1 MRQVSNTFVIHSRYI
16 ANTDRYGSIHG
27 RYIDNTCD
35 TQTIHVR
42 HAPGARY
49 FHTRCPVF
57 SHTGICKH
65 VLAVNHCKEKGKPQ
79 ADQRQ
84 SLNLRLLARSLYVAK
99 GKSEKG
105 RKRGGG
111 TGYRMKTKALEP
123 QRANEKRAHRK
134 KTVVAKKT
142 NKPAKTINK
151 AASKSKATKSKA
163 TVSSKSKASKSK
175 ATKSKAT
182 VSSKSQSK
190 ASKSKPKPATP
201 TKTKASKA
209 APAPLRPMGQ
219 YADGTTRFIEERK
232 KRRIQ
237 DSDDEDEEPDHM
249 YHPF

>member
-1 MRQVSNTFVIHSRYI
+1 M
-16 ANTDRYGSIHG
+16 
-27 RYIDNTCD
+27 DNTCD
-35 TQTIHVR
+35 TQTIRTIHRQYVR
-42 HAPGARY
+42 YAGNTCDTQAIREIRRQY
-49 FHTRCPVF
+49 IATRTRCSVF

-65 VLAVNHCKEKGKPQ
+65 VLAANHCKEKRRPE
-79 ADQRQ
+79 AERRQ
-84 SLNLRLLARSLYVAK
+84 SLNMKALAKPLYVAK

-163 TVSSKSKASKSK
+163 TVSSKSKAP
-175 ATKSKAT
+175 
-182 VSSKSQSK
+182 
-190 ASKSKPKPATP
+190 KSKPKPKAATP
-201 TKTKASKA
+201 TKTKAPK
-209 APAPLRPMGQ
+209 APAALRPMGQ

-237 DSDDEDEEPDHM
+237 DSSSEDEGPDLPN
-249 YHPF
+249 HPF

>member
-1 MRQVSNTFVIHSRYI
+1 M
-16 ANTDRYGSIHG
+16 
-27 RYIDNTCD
+27 
-35 TQTIHVR
+35 R
-42 HAPGARY
+42 HALGARY
-49 FHTRCPVF
+49 FRT
-57 SHTGICKH
+57 SASASTYI
-65 VLAVNHCKEKGKPQ
+65 LAINHCKEKSRPE

-84 SLNLRLLARSLYVAK
+84 SLNLKLLARSLYVAK

-134 KTVVAKKT
+134 KTVVAKEISK
-142 NKPAKTINK
+142 AK
-151 AASKSKATKSKA
+151 ASKANASKAKSKA

-175 ATKSKAT
+175 P
-182 VSSKSQSK
+182 
-190 ASKSKPKPATP
+190 KPKPKATTP
-201 TKTKASKA
+201 TKTKAKTKASK

>member
-1 MRQVSNTFVIHSRYI
+1 MRY
-16 ANTDRYGSIHG
+16 A
-27 RYIDNTCD
+27 DNTCA
-35 TQTIHVR
+35 TR
-42 HAPGARY
+42 
-49 FHTRCPVF
+49 TRCPVF

-65 VLAVNHCKEKGKPQ
+65 VLAANHCKEKGRPE
-79 ADQRQ
+79 AERRQ

-163 TVSSKSKASKSK
+163 TVSSKSKAP
-175 ATKSKAT
+175 
-182 VSSKSQSK
+182 
-190 ASKSKPKPATP
+190 KSKPKPKAATP
-201 TKTKASKA
+201 TKTKAPK
-209 APAPLRPMGQ
+209 APAALRPIGQ
-219 YADGTTRFIEERK
+219 YADGTTRFVEERK

-237 DSDDEDEEPDHM
+237 DSSSEDEGPDLPN
-249 YHPF
+249 HPF

>member
-1 MRQVSNTFVIHSRYI
+1 M
-16 ANTDRYGSIHG
+16 
-27 RYIDNTCD
+27 DNTCD
-35 TQTIHVR
+35 TQQYVR
-42 HAPGARY
+42 YTDNTCDTQAIREIRRQY
-49 FHTRCPVF
+49 ISTRTRCSVF

-65 VLAVNHCKEKGKPQ
+65 VLAANHCKEKRRPE
-79 ADQRQ
+79 AERRQ

-163 TVSSKSKASKSK
+163 TVSSKSKAP
-175 ATKSKAT
+175 
-182 VSSKSQSK
+182 
-190 ASKSKPKPATP
+190 KSKPKPKAATP
-201 TKTKASKA
+201 TKTKTSK

-237 DSDDEDEEPDHM
+237 DSSSEDEGPDLPN
-249 YHPF
+249 HPF

>member
-1 MRQVSNTFVIHSRYI
+1 MQQVSNTFMIHSRYI
-16 ANTDRYGSIHG
+16 ANTDRYMDDTWTIHRQYV
-27 RYIDNTCD
+27 RYADNTCA
-35 TQTIHVR
+35 TR
-42 HAPGARY
+42 
-49 FHTRCPVF
+49 TRCSVF
-57 SHTGICKH
+57 THTSICKH
-65 VLAVNHCKEKGKPQ
+65 VLVANHLKEKRRPE
-79 ADQRQ
+79 AERRQ
-84 SLNLRLLARSLYVAK
+84 SLNMKALAKPLYVAK

-111 TGYRMKTKALEP
+111 TGYRMRTKALEP

-163 TVSSKSKASKSK
+163 TKSKATVSSKSKASKSK
-175 ATKSKAT
+175 P
-182 VSSKSQSK
+182 
-190 ASKSKPKPATP
+190 KPKALTP

>member
-1 MRQVSNTFVIHSRYI
+1 MKPTHTTSSAASEQYIHDTQPIHSQYR
-16 ANTDRYGSIHG
+16 SIHG
-27 RYIDNTCD
+27 RYIDNTYD
-35 TQTIHVR
+35 TQTITCATR
-42 HAPGARY
+42 
-49 FHTRCPVF
+49 TRCPVF

-163 TVSSKSKASKSK
+163 TVSSKSKAP
-175 ATKSKAT
+175 
-182 VSSKSQSK
+182 
-190 ASKSKPKPATP
+190 KSKPKPKAATP
-201 TKTKASKA
+201 TKTKAPK
-209 APAPLRPMGQ
+209 APAALRPMGQ

-237 DSDDEDEEPDHM
+237 DSSSEDEGPDLPN
-249 YHPF
+249 HPF

>member
-1 MRQVSNTFVIHSRYI
+1 M
-16 ANTDRYGSIHG
+16 
-27 RYIDNTCD
+27 DNTCD
-35 TQTIHVR
+35 TQTIRTIHRQYVR
-42 HAPGARY
+42 YAGNTCDTQAIREIRRQY
-49 FHTRCPVF
+49 IATRTRCSVF

-65 VLAVNHCKEKGKPQ
+65 VLAANHCKEARRPE
-79 ADQRQ
+79 AERRQ
-84 SLNLRLLARSLYVAK
+84 SLNMKALAKPLYVAK

-163 TVSSKSKASKSK
+163 TVSSKSKAP
-175 ATKSKAT
+175 
-182 VSSKSQSK
+182 
-190 ASKSKPKPATP
+190 KSKPKPKAATP
-201 TKTKASKA
+201 TKTKAPK
-209 APAPLRPMGQ
+209 APAALRPIGQ
-219 YADGTTRFIEERK
+219 YADGTTRFVEERK

-237 DSDDEDEEPDHM
+237 DSSSEDESPDLPN
-249 YHPF
+249 HPF

>member
-1 MRQVSNTFVIHSRYI
+1 M
-16 ANTDRYGSIHG
+16 
-27 RYIDNTCD
+27 DNTCD
-35 TQTIHVR
+35 TQTIRTIHRQYVR
-42 HAPGARY
+42 YTGNTCDTQAIREIRRQY
-49 FHTRCPVF
+49 ISTRTRCSVF

-65 VLAVNHCKEKGKPQ
+65 VLAANHCKEKRRPE
-79 ADQRQ
+79 AERRQ
-84 SLNLRLLARSLYVAK
+84 SLNMKALAKPLYVAK

-163 TVSSKSKASKSK
+163 TVSSKSKAP
-175 ATKSKAT
+175 
-182 VSSKSQSK
+182 
-190 ASKSKPKPATP
+190 KSKPKPKAATP
-201 TKTKASKA
+201 TKTKAPK
-209 APAPLRPMGQ
+209 APAALRPIGQ
-219 YADGTTRFIEERK
+219 YADGTTRFVEERK

-237 DSDDEDEEPDHM
+237 DSSSEDEGPDLPN
-249 YHPF
+249 HPF